1 MKNLSFVL
9 TGGQLLGN
17 VVVSASHQHG
27 SVTLL
32 NRIRWSPFLPLLKRS
47 HVVLSGENL
56 VRGDSLKIEVANS
69 FWDHTLYRQTLP
81 LVWSFNFFL
90 SQIDTYLLYAVQTIS
105 LSGKDFHQ
113 QWFFFFFFSFFMHQR
128 ISCSGSGKGQSRH
141 ASIIPLAP

>member
-113 QWFFFFFFSFFMHQR
+113 QWFFFFFFLFLCIREYHALEAAR
-128 ISCSGSGKGQSRH
+128 GKADTPVSSH
-141 ASIIPLAP
+141 